1 MMLRLATTAPALAVA
16 LAAAAPAC
24 FVTINDVTAISSFA
38 QVIEGP
44 CFSTIYS
51 LGPPSPFPVTFR
63 SYPRNAAMLVEASI
77 ADDPGN
83 TFQENVFFTSSF
95 VFGYI
100 GGEYNADSKN
110 LSSARTAP
118 FVLRPLSAERTGDL
132 TWVGAMA
139 LAPSVFPAG
148 SSPPAPTLS
157 NIDVRPFGEVVM
169 ASVPAVLPAA
179 PTEDDFRS
187 AYQQL
192 EEIVGLVAL
201 PGRWVINASSP
212 LTPSF
217 NFYFTNEY
225 NGSAFLIEAS
235 AEVYFEPPAGE
246 GGAASS

>member
-1 MMLRLATTAPALAVA
+1 MLRLATIAAASAVA
-16 LAAAAPAC
+16 VAAAAAAPGC

-63 SYPRNAAMLVEASI
+63 SYPRDAVMLVEASI
-77 ADDPGN
+77 SDDPGN

-95 VFGYI
+95 VFGFI
-100 GGEYNADSKN
+100 GGEYNAGGTN

-118 FVLRPLSAERTGDL
+118 FILRPLSAERTGDL

-157 NIDVRPFGEVVM
+157 NILVRPFGVV
-169 ASVPAVLPAA
+169 
-179 PTEDDFRS
+179 
-187 AYQQL
+187 
-192 EEIVGLVAL
+192 
-201 PGRWVINASSP
+201 VI
-212 LTPSF
+212 
-217 NFYFTNEY
+217 
-225 NGSAFLIEAS
+225 
-235 AEVYFEPPAGE
+235 
-246 GGAASS
+246 